1 MTAQSTVATLTAALP
16 FSRYVQRLLDSEPA
30 RKIALQEKLLLP
42 FRRNEMQAFLNSQT
56 EPIADEET
64 LHRILRDLRK
74 QVMLRLA
81 VRDISGMA
89 DLTEVMSCMTDLAEV
104 AVNFALKHHEIWLTQ
119 PDRFGFPRGENSHAI
134 QHLLVVAMGKLGGGE
149 LNVSSD
155 VDLIFV
161 YPEDGETDG
170 AKSISNHEFFARL
183 GRKLIAS
190 LNDLTT
196 DGYVFRVDMRLRP
209 HGENSPL
216 AISFPMLE
224 EYFIKQGREWERH
237 AWIKGR
243 VISNHTGTDAES
255 VLMEKIVRPFVFRK
269 YLDFSAYESMRRLH
283 AQLRKEVERREMH
296 DNIKLGPGGIREI
309 EFIG

>member
-1 MTAQSTVATLTAALP
+1 MHTANHPPDATLAAALP
-16 FSRYVQRLLDSEPA
+16 FSRYAQRILDSEPA
-30 RKIALQEKLLLP
+30 RKITLLEALQSP
-42 FRRNEMQAFLNSQT
+42 FKRKEMLAFLDSQSAHIT
-56 EPIADEET
+56 NEEI
-64 LHRILRDLRK
+64 LHSILRDLRK

-81 VRDISGMA
+81 IRDIGGQA
-89 DLTEVMSCMTDLAEV
+89 DLSEVMSSMTELAEV
-104 AVNFALKHHEIWLTQ
+104 TINFALKYHEHWLTQ
-119 PDRFGFPRGENSHAI
+119 PNRFGLPIGEQSNTT
-134 QHLLVVAMGKLGGGE
+134 QHMLIVAMGKLGGGE

-161 YPEDGETDG
+161 YPEDGETNG

-190 LNDLTT
+190 LNDYTV

-224 EYFIKQGREWERH
+224 EYFIKQGREWERY

-243 VISNHTGTDAES
+243 VIAGHTEPKSN
-255 VLMEKIVRPFVFRK
+255 RPSWRK
-269 YLDFSAYESMRRLH
+269 L
-283 AQLRKEVERREMH
+283 
-296 DNIKLGPGGIREI
+296 
-309 EFIG
+309 

>member
-1 MTAQSTVATLTAALP
+1 MLLTP
-16 FSRYVQRLLDSEPA
+16 
-30 RKIALQEKLLLP
+30 KHI
-42 FRRNEMQAFLNSQT
+42 T
-56 EPIADEET
+56 DEQT
-64 LHRILRDLRK
+64 LHSVLRNLRK
-74 QVMLRLA
+74 QTLLRLFI
-81 VRDISGMA
+81 RDINGQA
-89 DLTEVMSCMTDLAEV
+89 DLYEVMRCMTELAEV
-104 AVNFALKHHEIWLTQ
+104 TINSALQYHENWMTQ
-119 PDRFGFPRGENSHAI
+119 PDRFGLPRGEHSHSI

-161 YPEDGETDG
+161 YPEEGETDG

-190 LNDLTT
+190 LNDFTV

-237 AWIKGR
+237 AWIKAGSLQAMR
-243 VISNHTGTDAES
+243 MPKPN
-255 VLMEKIVRPFVFRK
+255 RP
-269 YLDFSAYESMRRLH
+269 
-283 AQLRKEVERREMH
+283 
-296 DNIKLGPGGIREI
+296 
-309 EFIG
+309 